1 MPPFSTFLRQLYPP
15 TPEWSVDAIP
25 DLSGKVFI
33 VTGGNAGIGRET
45 CKQLLLKNAK
55 VYLAARSE
63 SKAQAALDELEKE
76 TGKKAIFHR
85 LDLGDL
91 DATKKSAQEF
101 LEYVFQPPCT
111 VSLSNRLSYR
121 RRETKLNALIANAG
135 VMIPPIDQL
144 TAQKFDLQFG
154 TNVLGHLLFIRLLYP
169 LLVSTTTSAD
179 PSRIVWVASSMQYYF
194 KPPIKYDWITDT
206 EARRKQNPW
215 VLYSQSKFATVQLAY
230 ALQRELGDKDG
241 VVIFSLDPG
250 NIKSDLQRHN
260 QSFIT
265 SVLVSFYLRC
275 HSLRLTLSHP

>member
-15 TPEWSVDAIP
+15 TPEWSVDGIP

-76 TGKKAIFHR
+76 TGKKAIFHK

-91 DATKKSAQEF
+91 DATKKSSQEF

-111 VSLSNRLSYR
+111 MSLSNQLSYL

-135 VMIPPIDQL
+135 VMIPPVDQL

-206 EARRKQNPW
+206 EVRRKQNPW
-215 VLYSQSKFATVQLAY
+215 ALYSQSKFATVQLAY

-241 VVIFSLDPG
+241 VVILSLDPG